1 MNKIN
6 IVKTTD
12 RPVKLEYRL
21 YEECGIFIEIIN
33 GQEVKDKEAKA
44 AGINEYGTDS
54 HLQ

>member
-12 RPVKLEYRL
+12 QPVKPVNRL
-21 YEECGIFIEIIN
+21 YEECGIFKEIIN

-44 AGINEYGTDS
+44 AGINE
-54 HLQ
+54 